1 MEQRLFEL
9 LFMSEGAEM
18 KLHSSLSI
26 TSKSLKVPE
35 CL

>member
-1 MEQRLFEL
+1 MEQGLFEN
-9 LFMSEGAEM
+9 LFMSEGTEM

-26 TSKSLKVPE
+26 KSKSLKVPE